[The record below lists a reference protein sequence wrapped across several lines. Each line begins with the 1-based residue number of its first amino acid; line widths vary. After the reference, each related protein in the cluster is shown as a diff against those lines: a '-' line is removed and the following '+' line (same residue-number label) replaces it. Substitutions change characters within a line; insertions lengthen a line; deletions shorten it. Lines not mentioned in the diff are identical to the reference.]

1 MDDGFNEAMEYAA
14 IGIIAFMS
22 LINFAVMIKLSAR
35 KAVHACRKR
44 KI

>member
-1 MDDGFNEAMEYAA
+1 MDEGFNTAMEYMA
-14 IGIIAFMS
+14 IGIIAVMS
-22 LINFAVMIKLSAR
+22 LVNFAVMIKLSAR